1 MSVKTPIHVNC
12 WNHRIIHDNSNK
24 FFWNTYSYE
33 KRPKTEEI
41 FQKVPNYFSM
51 NLILHFYLSLSENQ
65 VYRRVPEVAKWDFFW
80 SSRETAPC
88 LREASLCGAKAGW
101 IRNFLPSG
109 TDPRYQRSK
118 GPRDADCSARG
129 VSCLAISPRLC
140 WGPCVCRKT
149 PRQKNM
155 SSALPCGPAVIFLFW
170 TRMKF
175 QKETLTRTKWEYDL
189 NRRGAWVRSVDRF
202 FTILSASLAIGFLHL
217 TILQNHWVNIFST
230 INTLPHPKALGFI
243 INLFVNHHTPTTVA
257 FRKSFFHPSPPLE
270 RGSFIR
276 VVDLKIPGATIL
288 SILKMRLWKLSF
300 NRLGRNFRRHNLLIL
315 RRRQIRPFGTGL
327 KATLRINPE
336 QTPGFRPGIVE
347 GLIKPHPGG
356 EGSMKFPPPLVLFG
370 MKF

>member
-1 MSVKTPIHVNC
+1 MSIVETTESFMTIQISSFETLFLWEKTQNGRDFPKSSKLFLNEF
-12 WNHRIIHDNSNK
+12 D
-24 FFWNTYSYE
+24 FTLLFEPFW
-33 KRPKTEEI
+33 
-41 FQKVPNYFSM
+41 
-51 NLILHFYLSLSENQ
+51 
-65 VYRRVPEVAKWDFFW
+65 
-80 SSRETAPC
+80 
-88 LREASLCGAKAGW
+88 
-101 IRNFLPSG
+101 
-109 TDPRYQRSK
+109 
-118 GPRDADCSARG
+118 
-129 VSCLAISPRLC
+129 
-140 WGPCVCRKT
+140 
-149 PRQKNM
+149 
-155 SSALPCGPAVIFLFW
+155 CGPAVIFLFW

-175 QKETLTRTKWEYDL
+175 QKETLTKTKWEYDL

-243 INLFVNHHTPTTVA
+243 INLFVNHHTTTTVA
-257 FRKSFFHPSPPLE
+257 SRKSFFHPSPPLE

-315 RRRQIRPFGTGL
+315 RRRQIPPFRMGL

>member
-1 MSVKTPIHVNC
+1 MSIVETTESFMTIQINSFETPILM
-12 WNHRIIHDNSNK
+12 RKDLKRKRFSKKFQIISQWIWFYTSIWVFLK
-24 FFWNTYSYE
+24 IRFTAESQ
-33 KRPKTEEI
+33 RSQSEI
-41 FQKVPNYFSM
+41 FSDPVGRRRPACAKPRFAGRKQGG
-51 NLILHFYLSLSENQ
+51 SET
-65 VYRRVPEVAKWDFFW
+65 
-80 SSRETAPC
+80 SS
-88 LREASLCGAKAGW
+88 LREQ
-101 IRNFLPSG
+101 IRDTN
-109 TDPRYQRSK
+109 
-118 GPRDADCSARG
+118 GPRARG
-129 VSCLAISPRLC
+129 TLIALQEEFLVWRYLLDFAEGLVFVERLPAKKICPPR
-140 WGPCVCRKT
+140 
-149 PRQKNM
+149 
-155 SSALPCGPAVIFLFW
+155 SPAVIFLFW

-189 NRRGAWVRSVDRF
+189 NRRGAWVRSVYRF
-202 FTILSASLAIGFLHL
+202 FTILSTSLAIGFLHL

-315 RRRQIRPFGTGL
+315 RRRQIPPFGTGL